1 MFKKSVIYI
10 IAIMITCQSF
20 LAFAGDISIH
30 LWGTV
35 DVDFKHI
42 SQNAD
47 QTKADNEHFPSSLEM
62 EGHHSCCHCHAFISD
77 ISAVAVYHY
86 QNVEKLFEKA
96 SIYYSNNT
104 FPDLRP
110 PIFS

>member
-1 MFKKSVIYI
+1 MFKKSIIYI
-10 IAIMITCQSF
+10 LAIMISCQSF

-35 DVDFKHI
+35 EVDFKYLAYD
-42 SQNAD
+42 AD
-47 QTKADNEHFPSSLEM
+47 QLKNDKGHFPSSLEM

-77 ISAVAVYHY
+77 ISAVAAYHC
-86 QNVEKLFEKA
+86 QNVEKLFEKT

-104 FPDLRP
+104 FPDIRP